1 MQDLD
6 PAWDQTWIFFTV
18 RNFHKKDG
26 NHNFE
31 RISIW
36 RGFIGGIMDML
47 KMLLQLEIIVRICR
61 TVAGMGWIDP
71 LNFCLSLALNWFR

>member
-36 RGFIGGIMDML
+36 RGFICRIKEML
-47 KMLLQLEIIVRICR
+47 GMILELEIIVRIFR
-61 TVAGMGWIDP
+61 TDRDGMD
-71 LNFCLSLALNWFR
+71 